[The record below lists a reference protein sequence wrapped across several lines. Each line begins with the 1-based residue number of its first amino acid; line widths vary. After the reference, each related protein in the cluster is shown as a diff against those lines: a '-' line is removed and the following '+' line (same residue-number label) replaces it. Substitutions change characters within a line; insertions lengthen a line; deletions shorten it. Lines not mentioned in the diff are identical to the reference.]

1 MLFLYGPY
9 RRSGG
14 HTAPSNAKFD
24 SDLRAQNPD
33 WGLRDMEAVCEVA
46 LSAGCAPPKIVETPA
61 NNFSLIFSRR

>member
-9 RRSGG
+9 RRSGA

-46 LSAGCAPPKIVETPA
+46 LSAGFAPPKIVEMPA
-61 NNFSLIFSRR
+61 NNVSLIFSRR